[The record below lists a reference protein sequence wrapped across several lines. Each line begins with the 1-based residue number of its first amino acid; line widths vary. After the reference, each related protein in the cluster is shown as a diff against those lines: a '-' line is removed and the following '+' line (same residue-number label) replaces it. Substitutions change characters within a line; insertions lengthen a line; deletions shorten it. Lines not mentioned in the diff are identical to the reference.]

1 MQKISQCVEIVIVG
15 QRVGAKRRP
24 MTDFAKQS
32 RATIR
37 QFWLLR
43 CFRLRSLSCGGQ
55 VAPRNDG
62 KCDLFCSAWEGITMA
77 ISQTAGGAS
86 PVDVISASSIDV
98 AEFIDRQPVG
108 GFQIRL
114 LLTCAAVLFLDG
126 FDTQAIGYVAPALAK
141 EWGLTKAALGPVFSA
156 GLFGLMIGALLF
168 GPLADRVGRKKI
180 IIFSTLAFGIGTLA
194 TSFVQD
200 VNTLLAIRF
209 LTGLGLGG
217 PMATAVAMSSEFSP
231 HRRRAPMVMIMF
243 RGFSVGA
250 ALGGLLAAALIPQF
264 GWRSVFV
271 VGGVAPLLLFPILA
285 LRLPE
290 SVRFLALTGRANER
304 VAQLLGLIN
313 PKAVFAP
320 AAQFVIHEPGLA
332 GIPVLHLFREG
343 RTPVTLLLW
352 VVFFM
357 SLLDLYFLS
366 NWLPT
371 VLNDLGASVSSAA
384 AIGSMLQVGGV
395 VGTFALGSI
404 IDRFSF
410 RALALVYFAAVF
422 AVGAIGQLGH
432 SVAFFTLAIFSPPF
446 SIVARQIPSNALAA
460 GVYPTSVRATGV
472 GWALGI
478 GRVGSIVGPIARGL
492 LRTMKRSTA
501 SGCRAPADLPQW
513 AAP

>member
-1 MQKISQCVEIVIVG
+1 
-15 QRVGAKRRP
+15 
-24 MTDFAKQS
+24 
-32 RATIR
+32 
-37 QFWLLR
+37 
-43 CFRLRSLSCGGQ
+43 
-55 VAPRNDG
+55 
-62 KCDLFCSAWEGITMA
+62 MA
-77 ISQTAGGAS
+77 ISQAQGSAS
-86 PVDVISASSIDV
+86 VVDVAGYIDQ
-98 AEFIDRQPVG
+98 QPVG
-108 GFQIRL
+108 AFQIRL
-114 LLTCAAVLFLDG
+114 LFTCAAVLFLDG

-156 GLFGLMIGALLF
+156 GLFGLMIGALVF
-168 GPLADRVGRKKI
+168 GPLADRIGRRKI
-180 IIFSTLAFGIGTLA
+180 IVFSTLAFGIGALA
-194 TSFVQD
+194 TAFIRD
-200 VNTLLAIRF
+200 VNTLLMIRF

-217 PMATAVAMSSEFSP
+217 AMPNTIAMTSEFSP
-231 HRRRAPMVMIMF
+231 HRRRATMVMIMF
-243 RGFSVGA
+243 CGFSLGA
-250 ALGGLLAAALIPQF
+250 AVGGLLAAALIPQF

-271 VGGVAPLLLFPILA
+271 VGGVAPLPLVPILA

-304 VAQLLGLIN
+304 VAQLLGFIS
-313 PKAVFAP
+313 PRASFAP
-320 AAQFVIHEPGLA
+320 ATQFVVHEPGLA
-332 GIPVLHLFREG
+332 GIPVLHLFKSG

-410 RALALVYFAAVF
+410 RALALVYFIAVF

-432 SVAFFTLAIFSPPF
+432 SAIFVSMAIF
-446 SIVARQIPSNALAA
+446 AAGFCIVGGQIAANALAA
-460 GVYPTSVRATGV
+460 GFYPTAVRATGV

-478 GRVGSIVGPIARGL
+478 GRVGSIVGPLVGGALLIARWSTEAVFMAAATAALCAALAAFSLGRMAGMGGSGKDAEEAASFEAGL
-492 LRTMKRSTA
+492 RPSTTA
-501 SGCRAPADLPQW
+501 GT
-513 AAP
+513 